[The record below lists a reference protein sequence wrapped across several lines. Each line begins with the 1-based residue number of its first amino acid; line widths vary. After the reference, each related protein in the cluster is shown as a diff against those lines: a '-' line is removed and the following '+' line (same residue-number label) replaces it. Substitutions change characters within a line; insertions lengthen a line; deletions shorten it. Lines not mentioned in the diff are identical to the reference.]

1 MSIYLKPKVFLV
13 GASTGVVAEV
23 EKYLCGARNGPGA
36 CFGGFYRAMGHCA
49 QAGPLAPQKI
59 GREAFSHLTNELV
72 YG

>member
-23 EKYLCGARNGPGA
+23 EKYLCGARNGA
-36 CFGGFYRAMGHCA
+36 GGLFWRLLPRNGPLRSAR
-49 QAGPLAPQKI
+49 PLAPQKI